1 MEQAGL
7 PLERSG
13 PCGQRSALPVA
24 ACRLLAAAGGA
35 AALWLRAILWPITS
49 PDVDEFLLP
58 WYRHILDR
66 GPLGA
71 FAAPFSNYTPP
82 YLYLLAAAS
91 LFDGWLSA
99 VTLIKLVAVAGT
111 LFLALSVHSLLAAA
125 GAPWRRT
132 AAAAVFLL
140 PSAAINAAALAQCD
154 AYWTAAC
161 LFAVAEA
168 VRGRTTR
175 MLVWCGVALAF
186 NAQAAFLAPF
196 ILALLIARRV
206 PLGRWLIPPA
216 VYAAAML
223 PAWLAGWPM
232 LDLLLV
238 YPRQA
243 GQFVMAGNLANPWI
257 GLDTLLGPDAV
268 ALFPIGYA
276 AALAA
281 GAAFVAIFSRR
292 RWSPAGLIAGAL
304 LCALMLPW
312 LPPKMHERFFFL
324 ADLLAFSL
332 ALVAR
337 DRASLAIA
345 LAVQLASLSAYF
357 SYYVDWPFPA
367 IVGSLLPALAIL
379 AVLRFLQRD
388 RPSTDGG
395 AARHASEA
403 PALTAGRPATPA
415 GGSRECRP
423 APRGG
428 SG

>member
-13 PCGQRSALPVA
+13 PGGRRSALPA
-24 ACRLLAAAGGA
+24 AGAWLLAAAGAG
-35 AALWLRAILWPITS
+35 AALWLHAILWPITS

-58 WYRHILDR
+58 WYRHIIER

-71 FAAPFSNYTPP
+71 FAAPFGNYTPP

-91 LFDGWLSA
+91 LFEGWLPA

-125 GAPWRRT
+125 GALWRRT

-140 PSAAINAAALAQCD
+140 PSAAVNAAALAQCD

-186 NAQAAFLAPF
+186 KAQAAFLGPF
-196 ILALLIARRV
+196 ILAMLIARRV
-206 PLGRWLIPPA
+206 PLGRWSIPPA

-257 GLDTLLGPDAV
+257 GLDALLGPDAV

-281 GAAFVAIFSRR
+281 GAAFVAVFSRR
-292 RWSPAGLIAGAL
+292 SWSPAGLIAGAL

-312 LPPKMHERFFFL
+312 LLPKMHERYFFL

-332 ALVAR
+332 ALVSR

-367 IVGSLLPALAIL
+367 IAGSLLPALAS
-379 AVLRFLQRD
+379 AEVLRFLKHD
-388 RPSTDGG
+388 RGEAERGSGG
-395 AARHASEA
+395 RASGA
-403 PALTAGRPATPA
+403 PRLTAGRPAIPA
-415 GGSRECRP
+415 GGLPESRP